1 MLSIYFGEKDNVMHG
16 PSWFKFNYNPE
27 WFKDE
32 LVQQMIE
39 DIDKSKVVSDQLI
52 QSEVLGPIPPE
63 RLSGGVQTLISAYGR
78 PDLVFNATSCG
89 ENCAKWLLKIGEVKD
104 ITVNLRYFMPFN
116 GMEPF
121 KIKILNNDI
130 IVTNMDEYTDVALDY
145 I

>member
-63 RLSGGVQTLISAYGR
+63 GLSGGVQTLISAYGR

-116 GMEPF
+116 DMEPF
-121 KIKILNNDI
+121 KIKILNNDV

>member
-32 LVQQMIE
+32 FVQQMIE

-116 GMEPF
+116 DMEPF

>member
-1 MLSIYFGEKDNVMHG
+1 MLSIYFGEKDYVMHG

-116 GMEPF
+116 DMEPF
-121 KIKILNNDI
+121 KIKILNNDV

>member
-121 KIKILNNDI
+121 KIKILNNDT

>member
-39 DIDKSKVVSDQLI
+39 DIDKSKVVSNQLI

-116 GMEPF
+116 DMEPF
-121 KIKILNNDI
+121 KIKILNNDS

>member
-1 MLSIYFGEKDNVMHG
+1 MLSIYFGEKENVMHG

-39 DIDKSKVVSDQLI
+39 DIDKSKVVSNQLI

-116 GMEPF
+116 DMEPF
-121 KIKILNNDI
+121 KIKILNNDT

>member
-116 GMEPF
+116 DMEPF
-121 KIKILNNDI
+121 KIKILNNDT
-130 IVTNMDEYTDVALDY
+130 IVTNMVEYTAVALDY

>member
-27 WFKDE
+27 WFKDD

-116 GMEPF
+116 DMEPF
-121 KIKILNNDI
+121 KIKILNNDT

>member
-1 MLSIYFGEKDNVMHG
+1 MLSIYFGEKENVMHG

>member
-116 GMEPF
+116 DMEPF
-121 KIKILNNDI
+121 KIKILNNDV

>member
-116 GMEPF
+116 DMEPF
-121 KIKILNNDI
+121 KIKIWMSI
-130 IVTNMDEYTDVALDY
+130 QT
-145 I
+145 

>member
-116 GMEPF
+116 DMEPF
-121 KIKILNNDI
+121 KIRILNNDI
-130 IVTNMDEYTDVALDY
+130 IVTNMDEYTDVTLDY

>member
-116 GMEPF
+116 DMEPF
-121 KIKILNNDI
+121 KIRILNNDI

>member
-1 MLSIYFGEKDNVMHG
+1 MLSIYFGEKENVMHG

-116 GMEPF
+116 DMEPF
-121 KIKILNNDI
+121 KIKILNNDN

>member
-116 GMEPF
+116 DMEPF

>member
-116 GMEPF
+116 DMEPF
-121 KIKILNNDI
+121 KIKILNNDT

>member
-1 MLSIYFGEKDNVMHG
+1 MLSIYFGEKENVMHG

-116 GMEPF
+116 DMEPF

>member
-1 MLSIYFGEKDNVMHG
+1 MLSIYFGEKENVMHG

-32 LVQQMIE
+32 LVQQMIQ

-116 GMEPF
+116 DMEPF

>member
-1 MLSIYFGEKDNVMHG
+1 MLSIYFGEKENVMHG

-39 DIDKSKVVSDQLI
+39 DIDKSKVISDQLI

-116 GMEPF
+116 DMEPF
-121 KIKILNNDI
+121 KIKILNNDT

>member
-116 GMEPF
+116 DMEPF

-130 IVTNMDEYTDVALDY
+130 IVTNMDEYTNVALDY

>member
-1 MLSIYFGEKDNVMHG
+1 MHG

-116 GMEPF
+116 DMEPF

>member
-1 MLSIYFGEKDNVMHG
+1 MLSIYFGEKENVMHG

-39 DIDKSKVVSDQLI
+39 DIDKSKVISDQLI

-116 GMEPF
+116 DMEPF
-121 KIKILNNDI
+121 KIKILNNDN

>member
-1 MLSIYFGEKDNVMHG
+1 MLSIYFGEKENVMHG

-116 GMEPF
+116 DMEPF
-121 KIKILNNDI
+121 KIKILNNDT
-130 IVTNMDEYTDVALDY
+130 IVTNMDEYTDVALDF

>member
-116 GMEPF
+116 DMEPF
-121 KIKILNNDI
+121 KIKILNNDT
-130 IVTNMDEYTDVALDY
+130 IVTNIDEYTDVALDY

>member
-89 ENCAKWLLKIGEVKD
+89 ENCAKWLPKIGEVKD

-116 GMEPF
+116 DMEPF

>member
-116 GMEPF
+116 DMEPF
-121 KIKILNNDI
+121 KIKILNNDS

>member
-116 GMEPF
+116 DMEPF

-130 IVTNMDEYTDVALDY
+130 IVTNMNEYTDVALDY